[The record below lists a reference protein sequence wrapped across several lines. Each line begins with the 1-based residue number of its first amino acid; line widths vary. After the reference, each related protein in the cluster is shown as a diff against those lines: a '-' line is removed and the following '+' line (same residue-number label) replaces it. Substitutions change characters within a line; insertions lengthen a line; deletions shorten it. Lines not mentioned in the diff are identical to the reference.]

1 MGETWAPYLG
11 NFECLAAPRSTNK
24 GGEEVRFHSDRI
36 MVILRPL
43 RRKGH
48 RKRLKWSPT
57 MYAGNIRTLLW
68 EINQSRTGADK
79 VEGWPKAGR
88 LPPGVSSPTQGSAQP
103 NGKCFPLTRAG
114 KVCGEQRVF
123 GLIPVEQGSFLFCPK
138 KWVLPKP
145 NTPQRSPTA
154 LFVPPYS
161 VPLGP
166 IPPLDFIFSPQE

>member
-36 MVILRPL
+36 MVIMRPL

-114 KVCGEQRVF
+114 KVCGEQRVL
-123 GLIPVEQGSFLFCPK
+123 GLIPVEQGSF
-138 KWVLPKP
+138 
-145 NTPQRSPTA
+145 
-154 LFVPPYS
+154 
-161 VPLGP
+161 
-166 IPPLDFIFSPQE
+166 FILSQKVGFAQAPSGEKIAKEKVKISEDP

>member
-145 NTPQRSPTA
+145 LRGRKSLKRNARVCDNPRTSS
-154 LFVPPYS
+154 LS
-161 VPLGP
+161 V
-166 IPPLDFIFSPQE
+166 

>member
-24 GGEEVRFHSDRI
+24 GGEDVRFHSDRI
-36 MVILRPL
+36 MVIMRPL

-88 LPPGVSSPTQGSAQP
+88 LPPG
-103 NGKCFPLTRAG
+103 CPL
-114 KVCGEQRVF
+114 
-123 GLIPVEQGSFLFCPK
+123 PPK
-138 KWVLPKP
+138 D
-145 NTPQRSPTA
+145 QRSQMEN
-154 LFVPPYS
+154 VS
-161 VPLGP
+161 R
-166 IPPLDFIFSPQE
+166 SPEPGKFAVSNGYLA